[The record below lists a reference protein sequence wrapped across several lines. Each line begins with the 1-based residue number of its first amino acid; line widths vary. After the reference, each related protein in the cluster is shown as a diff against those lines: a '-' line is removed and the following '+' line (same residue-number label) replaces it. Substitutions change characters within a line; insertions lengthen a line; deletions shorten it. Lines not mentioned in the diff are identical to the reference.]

1 MEKATYTT
9 REEAIEREIIAAIEA
24 GDADSE
30 DYDIDAIAD
39 AVIGDYEDGYALK
52 VDEATFWSNV
62 ADNAK

>member
-9 REEAIEREIIAAIEA
+9 REEAIEREIIEVIEA
-24 GDADSE
+24 GDAISE

-39 AVIGDYEDGYALK
+39 AVISDYEDGYTLK
-52 VDEATFWSNV
+52 VEESDFWGIV